1 MDILPERIK
10 NKVEITKIYSTGKTI
25 ISTDKKVKASYLLS
39 SCSDRLKIKYAV
51 NLSSKTGNSVWRNK
65 FKRLIRESVRAE
77 KDLLR
82 EIIFLSKS
90 SLSIIF
96 ASGLITQRSNTRI
109 FLHDIKPSVLDILY
123 KLRKVLEKEQKII
136 TTTGKDIQV
145 DTR

>member
-77 KDLLR
+77 PDLLR
-82 EIIFLSKS
+82 EIIFLNKS

-96 ASGLITQRSNTRI
+96 ASGSITQRSNTRI

-123 KLRKVLEKEQKII
+123 KLRKVLEKEQNVI
-136 TTTGKDIQV
+136 TTTRKDIQV

>member
-51 NLSSKTGNSVWRNK
+51 NLSSKTGNSVWRNR

-77 KDLLR
+77 PDLLR
-82 EIIFLSKS
+82 EIIFLNKS

-96 ASGLITQRSNTRI
+96 ASGSITQRSNTRI
-109 FLHDIKPSVLDILY
+109 FLHDIKPSVLNILY
-123 KLRKVLEKEQKII
+123 KLRKVLEKEQNVI
-136 TTTGKDIQV
+136 TTTRKDIQV

>member
-25 ISTDKKVKASYLLS
+25 ISTDKKIKASYLLS

-77 KDLLR
+77 LDLLR

-96 ASGLITQRSNTRI
+96 ASGSITQRSNTRI

-123 KLRKVLEKEQKII
+123 KLRKVLEKEQKVIM
-136 TTTGKDIQV
+136 TTGKDIQV

>member
-51 NLSSKTGNSVWRNK
+51 NLSSKTGNSVWRNR

-77 KDLLR
+77 PDLLR
-82 EIIFLSKS
+82 EIIFLNKS

-96 ASGLITQRSNTRI
+96 ASGSITQRSNTRI

-123 KLRKVLEKEQKII
+123 KLRKVLEKEQNVI
-136 TTTGKDIQV
+136 TTTRKDIQV